1 MHPVFSEAIARE
13 RRRDLE
19 RSLRHSFLRGAEGPA
34 PAAPP
39 GSASRKWR
47 RALAAVSSVAG
58 IG

>member
-19 RSLRHSFLRGAEGPA
+19 RSLRHSFLRGDKRPA

-39 GSASRKWR
+39 GPVSGKWR
-47 RALAAVSSVAG
+47 RALAAVGSIAG
-58 IG
+58 IS